1 MKKIKLSEPQRKL
14 LEKAVAEGST
24 FAVCEHYI
32 LCIMGVTKD
41 EVSEEDQKRLDELGF
56 TYLDDACGEPGWA
69 SFKFGSA

>member
-1 MKKIKLSEPQRKL
+1 MKDLIEALQIFLKYRNEEWP
-14 LEKAVAEGST
+14 T
-24 FAVCEHYI
+24 HCEHYI